1 MMPFI
6 SGTEARQLIND
17 HGALL
22 LDVRNPHE
30 YANGAAPGAM
40 NVPLH
45 VLPLKANE
53 LDKSKPIIVYCLSGA
68 RSNQAR
74 QFLMSMGFERVMN
87 VGNMQNFVNS

>member
-1 MMPFI
+1 MLPFI

-30 YANGAAPGAM
+30 YASGAAPGAV

-53 LDKSKPIIVYCLSGA
+53 LDKNKPIIVYCLSGA
-68 RSNQAR
+68 RSSQAR
-74 QFLMSMGFERVMN
+74 QFLMNLGFERVMN
-87 VGNMQNFVNS
+87 VGNMQNFINS